1 MLIVLS
7 RKKKKSR
14 HIVEIKGMLATLCLS
29 VSVVRSQICFLDTLN
44 IPFLQFRENPNA
56 QIFLLQFL
64 LN

>member
-7 RKKKKSR
+7 RKKKSR
-14 HIVEIKGMLATLCLS
+14 HTVEIKGMLATLCLS
-29 VSVVRSQICFLDTLN
+29 VSVRSQMCFLGTLN